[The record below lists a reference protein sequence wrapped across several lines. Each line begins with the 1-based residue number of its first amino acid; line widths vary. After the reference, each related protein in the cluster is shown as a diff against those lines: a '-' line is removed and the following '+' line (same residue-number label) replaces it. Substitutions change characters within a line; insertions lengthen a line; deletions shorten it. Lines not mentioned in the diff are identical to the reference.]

1 MSTRPRRS
9 SSRKSPLSRLDEAS
23 AKAKTAAR
31 QHAAGVAK
39 LINGHTEA
47 YNMDLSCTVAGI
59 THRGG
64 FKLNFAGV
72 ELLSGEWMD
81 RVRGAC
87 AQRGYRAKITFDT
100 TTAAATLHAFPL
112 PGTGSPWPKLFDNTL
127 ANAHP
132 MTLLFWTMFFFNNT
146 RHIVAAMYA

>member
-64 FKLNFAGV
+64 FKLNFAPKRTNTHEHTLGCMINSNHDSD
-72 ELLSGEWMD
+72 L
-81 RVRGAC
+81 RG
-87 AQRGYRAKITFDT
+87 K
-100 TTAAATLHAFPL
+100 
-112 PGTGSPWPKLFDNTL
+112 
-127 ANAHP
+127 
-132 MTLLFWTMFFFNNT
+132 
-146 RHIVAAMYA
+146 